1 MNEKSMAEIVAEGQE
16 YVMHTY
22 GRFPLVLERGE
33 GVYLYDESGKKYLD
47 MYAGIAVNALGY
59 NHPKLTKALTS
70 QVQQVMHISNYYY
83 NKHQVEAAKLL
94 VENSIF
100 DKVFFCN
107 SGAEANEAALKL
119 AKKYGKIKNENK
131 TQIIA
136 MKKSFHGRTHGAL
149 AVTGQEKYQKSFMPL
164 IPNVSYAEY
173 NDLASVEALISQE
186 TCALILEVIQ
196 GEGGIIPG
204 TKAFLQGVE
213 AMCHKYDALLIVDEV
228 QTGIGRTG
236 KLFAFEQFDIHP
248 DVITMAKGLGGGVP
262 IGAMAC
268 TAKADVLVPGD
279 HASTFGGNP
288 LVTAAAEVV
297 LEELTKTDLLNQI
310 QEVGNYLTTQL
321 IQLKEKFEC
330 IKDIRGIGLMQGLE
344 FTIPALEVE
353 KKCME
358 EGMLIVGAGEKVL
371 RFVPPLI
378 ITKEQIN
385 EGIGILRKSLKALI

>member
-1 MNEKSMAEIVAEGQE
+1 MSEMTMKHIVDEGE
-16 YVMHTY
+16 AYVMHTY
-22 GRFPLVLERGE
+22 GRFPIALEKGE
-33 GVYLYDESGKKYLD
+33 CVYLYDEAGKRYLD

-59 NHPKLTKALTS
+59 NHPVLTKALIE
-70 QVQQVMHISNYYY
+70 QVQKMMHVSNYYY
-83 NKHQVEAAKLL
+83 TKEQVGAAKLL

-100 DKVFFCN
+100 SKVFFCN

-119 AKKYGKIKNENK
+119 AKKYGKSKNENK

-173 NDLASVEALISQE
+173 NNIESVKELISE
-186 TCALILEVIQ
+186 HTCAVILEVIQ
-196 GEGGIIPG
+196 GEGGIIPAS
-204 TKAFLQGVE
+204 KAFLQEVE
-213 AMCHKYDALLIVDEV
+213 ALCKTNDALLIVDEV

-236 KLFAFEQFDIHP
+236 TLFAFEQFGIQPDI
-248 DVITMAKGLGGGVP
+248 ISMAKGLGGGVP

-268 TAKADVLVPGD
+268 TVKADVFVPGD

-288 LVTAAAEVV
+288 LVTAAAQVV
-297 LEELTKTDLLNQI
+297 LTELICNDLLGHVKEVGAYLTEEL
-310 QEVGNYLTTQL
+310 
-321 IQLKEKFEC
+321 LKLKDEFEC
-330 IKDIRGIGLMQGLE
+330 IKDVRGMGLMQGIEL
-344 FTIPALEVE
+344 TIPALEVE

-358 EGMLIVGAGEKVL
+358 HGMLIVGAGEKVV

-378 ITKEQIN
+378 ITKEQID
-385 EGIGILRKSLKALI
+385 EGITILKKALV

>member
-1 MNEKSMAEIVAEGQE
+1 MSQVIENGEQ
-16 YVMHTY
+16 YVMRTY
-22 GRFPLVLERGE
+22 GRFPVVLDHGD
-33 GVYLYDESGKKYLD
+33 GVYLYDEKGKKYLD

-59 NHPKLTKALTS
+59 NHPKLTETLGE
-70 QVQQVMHISNYYY
+70 QVKKMLHVSNYYY
-83 NKHQVEAAKLL
+83 TKELVGAAKLI

-119 AKKYGKIKNENK
+119 AKKYGKSKSENK

-149 AVTGQEKYQKSFMPL
+149 ALTGQEKYQKSFMPL
-164 IPNVSYAEY
+164 VPNILYAEY
-173 NDLASVEALISQE
+173 NNLESVKALINE
-186 TCALILEVIQ
+186 NTCAVILEVIQ

-204 TKAFLQGVE
+204 TKEFLQGVE
-213 AMCHKYDALLIVDEV
+213 KLCKENDALLMVDEV

-236 KLFAFEQFDIHP
+236 TLFAFEQMGIKP
-248 DVITMAKGLGGGVP
+248 DVVSMAKGLGGGVP

-268 TAKADVLVPGD
+268 NEKANVLVPGD

-297 LEELTKTDLLNQI
+297 LTELTQNGLLDHVK
-310 QEVGNYLTTQL
+310 EVGAY
-321 IQLKEKFEC
+321 LKEQLLALKETFDC
-330 IKDIRGIGLMQGLE
+330 VVDVRGYGLMQGIEL
-344 FTIPALEVE
+344 TIPALDVE
-353 KKCME
+353 KKCIE
-358 EGMLIVGAGEKVL
+358 KGMLLVGAGEKVV

-378 ITKEQIN
+378 ITKAHVDEAMS
-385 EGIGILRKSLKALI
+385 ILKEVLAES

>member
-1 MNEKSMAEIVAEGQE
+1 MTNKMTQITECGEK

-22 GRFPLVLERGE
+22 GRFQLALSHGE
-33 GVYLYDESGKKYLD
+33 GTYLFDEMGKKYLD

-59 NHPKLTKALTS
+59 NHPRLTETLIN
-70 QVQQVMHISNYYY
+70 QVKKVMHISNYYY
-83 NKHQVEAAKLL
+83 NEAQVNAAKLI

-119 AKKYGKIKNENK
+119 AKKYGKMKSESK

-136 MKKSFHGRTHGAL
+136 MEKSFHGRTHGAL

-164 IPNVSYAEY
+164 IPNVKYAKY
-173 NDLASVEALISQE
+173 NDLESVKALINDD
-186 TCALILEVIQ
+186 TCAVILEVIQ

-204 TKAFLQGVE
+204 TEAFLKGVE
-213 AMCHKYDALLIVDEV
+213 ALCKAHDALLIVDEV

-236 KLFAFEQFDIHP
+236 YLFGFETVGIKP
-248 DVITMAKGLGGGVP
+248 DVVTMAKALGGGVP

-268 TAKADVLVPGD
+268 TLKADVLVPGD

-288 LVTAAAEVV
+288 LATSAACIV
-297 LEELTKTDLLNQI
+297 LDEILHHGLLEHV
-310 QEVGNYLTTQL
+310 QEVGLYLTEQL
-321 IQLKEKFEC
+321 NAMKETCSC
-330 IKDIRGIGLMQGLE
+330 IKEVRGKGLMQGLE
-344 FTIPALEVE
+344 LTIPVLDVE
-353 KKCME
+353 KACIDK
-358 EGMLIVGAGEKVL
+358 GLLIVGAGEKVL

-378 ITKEQIN
+378 ITKEQID
-385 EGIGILRKSLKALI
+385 EGLEILKSVLK

>member
-1 MNEKSMAEIVAEGQE
+1 MSQIIENGEK

-22 GRFPLVLERGE
+22 GRFPVVLDHGD
-33 GVYLYDESGKKYLD
+33 GVYLYDENGKKYLD

-59 NHPKLTKALTS
+59 NHPKLTETLEE
-70 QVQQVMHISNYYY
+70 QVKKMVHVSNYYY
-83 NKHQVEAAKLL
+83 TKELVEAAKRI

-119 AKKYGKIKNENK
+119 AKKYGKSKSENK

-149 AVTGQEKYQKSFMPL
+149 ALTGQEKYQKNFMPL
-164 IPNVSYAEY
+164 VPNIQYAEY
-173 NDLASVEALISQE
+173 NNLESVKALINKN
-186 TCALILEVIQ
+186 TCAVILEVIQ

-204 TKAFLQGVE
+204 TKEFLQGVE
-213 AMCHKYDALLIVDEV
+213 KLCKENDALLMIDEV

-236 KLFAFEQFDIHP
+236 TLFAFEQMGIEP
-248 DVITMAKGLGGGVP
+248 DVVSMAKGLGGGVP

-268 TAKADVLVPGD
+268 TEKANVLVPGD

-288 LVTAAAEVV
+288 LVTAAAGVV
-297 LEELTKTDLLNQI
+297 LKELIENNLLAHVK
-310 QEVGNYLTTQL
+310 EVGDYLTEQL
-321 IQLKEKFEC
+321 LLLKEAFDC
-330 IKDIRGIGLMQGLE
+330 VVDVRGYGLMQGIEL
-344 FTIPALEVE
+344 TIPALDVE
-353 KKCME
+353 KKCIE
-358 EGMLIVGAGEKVL
+358 KGMLLVGAGEKVV

-378 ITKEQIN
+378 ITKEHVD
-385 EGIGILRKSLKALI
+385 EAMSILKEVLAN